1 MSVLV
6 GKKAPD
12 FSATAVVNGGD
23 MVEDFTLS
31 QFQGNKYVVLFFY
44 PLDFTFVCPTEIL
57 EFQNHLQEFRK
68 LDAEVVGVSI
78 DSQFSHWAWLNT
90 PKDKGGIQG
99 VQFPLVADLTKTIA
113 KNYDVLAGDYY
124 SEIDD
129 NDNEQLGFKGA
140 PVAYRGTF
148 IIDKAGVVQH
158 QLVNNLPLGRN
169 IGETLRTLKALKHVE
184 QYGEVCPAN
193 WDEGKDAMKATAAGV
208 ASYLATH

>member
-124 SEIDD
+124 SEIDE